1 MYRMNKRMLLAIL
14 ATTAVLTIITSSTG
28 TGIFSQQAYASNGAQ
43 QFFNSGPNANVDP
56 DACTIEDTP
65 TGDVSDTKFHAE
77 HNSAGITNFHC
88 IH

>member
-14 ATTAVLTIITSSTG
+14 ATTAVLTIMTSSTG
-28 TGIFSQQAYASNGAQ
+28 TGIFSQQASASNGAQ
-43 QFFNSGPNANVDP
+43 QFFNSGPNANVP
-56 DACTIEDTP
+56 SDACTIQDTP